1 MKSDIKKLYEGK
13 APIENIIDEEFK
25 KLDFV
30 ESVHFEKQ
38 IIMICNISFKAI
50 ESECDGEKMNKLFSK
65 EMELLKR
72 YPNTDSMQFRYFPK

>member
-30 ESVHFEKQ
+30 ESVHFENQ
-38 IIMICNISFKAI
+38 IIMICNINFKAT

-72 YPNTDSMQFRYFPK
+72 YPNTDSMQFRYVPK